1 MKKLLTLLLLL
12 TSITLSSQVR
22 KGVENNT
29 ETYNN
34 DFPAY
39 VIYNQEGERVTYTQ
53 MVNSIIT
60 ADIMLFGELHDDPIS
75 HWLELSLLKTIHSI
89 KGDKLV
95 VGAEMWESDNQLIMD
110 EMLVHKLVDG
120 KSYTESSKLWP
131 NFATDYQPIL
141 QYVKSKNLP
150 FICTNIP
157 RRYARIVFQKGVE
170 YLDSLSDQAKS
181 YFPPLPIHFDLTQP
195 AYQNMARIFPT
206 DEEFEMKQQQESKSS
221 TSAMHGSKPS
231 NLIKAQ
237 AIKDAT
243 MAYFILKNWK
253 PGLFFYHFNGEYHS
267 AFHDSIVYY
276 LRYYS
281 PGINVKTISI
291 IKQASVMNFDKKN
304 SRADFNIVVPSD
316 MTVTYISK
324 PF

>member
-1 MKKLLTLLLLL
+1 MKKILTTLLVIS
-12 TSITLSSQVR
+12 SIGLFAQSNIEVSS
-22 KGVENNT
+22 KT
-29 ETYNN
+29 DTYNN

-39 VIYNQEGERVTYTQ
+39 VIYNNMGERVTYSQ
-53 MVNSIIT
+53 MVNSVIK
-60 ADIMLFGELHDDPIS
+60 ADVMLFGELHNDPIS
-75 HWLELSLLKTIHSI
+75 HWMELSLLKSIHSI
-89 KGDKLV
+89 KGDKLI

-110 EMLVHKLVDG
+110 EMLVYNLVDG

-157 RRYARIVFQKGVE
+157 RRYARIVFQKGIE

-195 AYQNMARIFPT
+195 AYKNMAKIFPS
-206 DEEFEMKQQQESKSS
+206 DEDFEKQQQQQTRSS
-221 TSAMHGSKPS
+221 SSAMHGSKPS
-231 NLIKAQ
+231 NLVKAQ

-253 PGLFFYHFNGEYHS
+253 PGMYFYHFNGEYHS

-276 LRYYS
+276 LKYYN
-281 PGINVKTISI
+281 PDINVMTISI
-291 IKQASVMNFDKKN
+291 IKQESVMNFDKSN
-304 SRADFNIVVPSD
+304 SRADFNIVVPDD

>member
-1 MKKLLTLLLLL
+1 MKKFLTLLLILS
-12 TSITLSSQVR
+12 SITLSAQI
-22 KGVENNT
+22 NNTGDKKT

-39 VIYNQEGERVTYTQ
+39 VIYNNQGERVTYSQ
-53 MVNSIIT
+53 MVNSVLT
-60 ADIMLFGELHDDPIS
+60 ADIMLFGELHNDPIS
-75 HWLELSLLKTIHSI
+75 HWMELSLLKSFHSA

-95 VGAEMWESDNQLIMD
+95 VGAEMWETDNQLIMD
-110 EMLVHKLVDG
+110 EMLVYNLVDG

-141 QYVKSKNLP
+141 QYVKSKRLP

-157 RRYARIVFQKGVE
+157 RRYARIVYQKGVE

-195 AYQNMARIFPT
+195 VYKDMAKIFPS
-206 DEEFEMKQQQESKSS
+206 DEDFEKKQQQNPGNSS
-221 TSAMHGSKPS
+221 SAMHGSKPS
-231 NLIKAQ
+231 NLVKAQ

-253 PGLFFYHFNGEYHS
+253 PGMFFYHFNGEFHS

-276 LRYYS
+276 LKYYN

-291 IKQASVMNFDKKN
+291 VKQDSVMHFDSKN
-304 SRADFNIVVPSD
+304 SRADFHIVVPND

>member
-1 MKKLLTLLLLL
+1 MKKILTLLL
-12 TSITLSSQVR
+12 ILSSIALYAQGNK
-22 KGVENNT
+22 KGETKT

-39 VIYNQEGERVTYTQ
+39 VIYNNQGERVTYSQ
-53 MVNSIIT
+53 MVNSVIT

-75 HWLELSLLKTIHSI
+75 HWMELSLLKSFHSI
-89 KGDKLV
+89 KGDKLI

-110 EMLVHKLVDG
+110 EMLVYNLVDG

-195 AYQNMARIFPT
+195 AYKNMAKIFPT

-221 TSAMHGSKPS
+221 SSAMHGSKPS
-231 NLIKAQ
+231 NLVKAQ

-253 PGLFFYHFNGEYHS
+253 PGMFFYHFNGEYHS

-276 LRYYS
+276 LKYYN
-281 PGINVKTISI
+281 PDINVKTISI
-291 IKQASVMNFDKKN
+291 IKQSSVMNFDKKN
-304 SRADFNIVVPSD
+304 SRANFNIVVPND
-316 MTVTYISK
+316 MAVTYISK